1 MTVMF
6 KKEMVLKAGNY
17 EDGLYMEDDLLWLN
31 MISAGARTGNV
42 DQILCKVRVGA
53 GMFERRGGL
62 RYLKLYRQAR
72 KRMQARG
79 QISYGEYL
87 KSVLIQVVVALCPG
101 FVRQFIFLKLLRKS
115 K

>member
-42 DQILCKVRVGA
+42 DQILCKVRVGSGDVLNA
-53 GMFERRGGL
+53 VVVF
-62 RYLKLYRQAR
+62 A
-72 KRMQARG
+72 
-79 QISYGEYL
+79 ISNSIAKHAKECTRVTDFL
-87 KSVLIQVVVALCPG
+87 WRISEKCFIQVVVALCPG